1 MTEITEMDVRALL
14 LEAIVGGLERVTRLG
29 GACNRLIIQ
38 GDQGFVV
45 VRGVCDDEEVEVI
58 AAAGRQ
64 LERKLSEAE
73 AQQLYE
79 VGFRRKTAALCWTK
93 STYLESSADR
103 EKIGEEIL
111 ETTLSIY
118 ASKADVVSVHERFGD
133 AYQNANP
140 RVINAMR
147 RLSKDRDMPSRQ
159 KVYWAIVRADV
170 LLALD
175 KAPPPSLNKESD
187 RTRWVSAGLAD
198 ISQVSSSVSLKSF
211 KSITGYRSASIFTD
225 PEALELIDPRGV
237 NAILVPGRLAL
248 MLALEQG
255 WDSLLINP
263 RSEVGGELYRNELQS
278 IHDGLKQ
285 LGW

>member
-1 MTEITEMDVRALL
+1 MTERPEMDVRALL

-29 GACNRLIIQ
+29 GSSNRLIVQ
-38 GDQGFVV
+38 GDQGFMV
-45 VRGVCDDEEVEVI
+45 VRGECGDEEVELI

-64 LERKLSEAE
+64 LERKQSEAE
-73 AQQLYE
+73 AQRLYE
-79 VGFRRKTAALCWTK
+79 ADFRRKTAASCWIK
-93 STYLESSADR
+93 SAYLESSADR
-103 EKIGEEIL
+103 EKLGEEIV
-111 ETTLSIY
+111 EITLSAY
-118 ASKADVVSVHERFGD
+118 ASEADAISVHERFED
-133 AYQNANP
+133 AYQNSNP

-159 KVYWAIVRADV
+159 KVYWAIIRADV

-175 KAPPPSLNKESD
+175 KAPPSSLKKKADLE
-187 RTRWVSAGLAD
+187 RWVSAGLTD

-248 MLALEQG
+248 MLALAQG